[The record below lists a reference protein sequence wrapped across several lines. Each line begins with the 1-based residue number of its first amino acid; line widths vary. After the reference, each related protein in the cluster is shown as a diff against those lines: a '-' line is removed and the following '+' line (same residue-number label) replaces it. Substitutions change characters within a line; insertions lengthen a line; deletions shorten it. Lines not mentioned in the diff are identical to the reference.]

1 MTPKELTASRP
12 IRRASRRRTAVAGAM
27 ADGRYRQA
35 TAHVPEGAS
44 EADDEPMNYET
55 PLSDVGMVDEKWPA
69 WKVTVFVLAFC
80 GSFWTGVVY
89 LLARLLG

>member
-1 MTPKELTASRP
+1 
-12 IRRASRRRTAVAGAM
+12 
-27 ADGRYRQA
+27 
-35 TAHVPEGAS
+35 
-44 EADDEPMNYET
+44 MNYET

-89 LLARLLG
+89 LLARLLA